1 MEAVGKFASAK
12 TKSKNKQT
20 NQNVLVEKIN
30 RFQFS
35 FLKINPFLSHF
46 YTTAPPAHTQQDTAG
61 CRDSQ
66 KGDRARMATQQHEGK
81 ENVYRRSTLFTRSLI
96 IRKEKRNENKKKK
109 KKRK

>member
-1 MEAVGKFASAK
+1 LHPPKLNQK
-12 TKSKNKQT
+12 TNKQIKIFFSLLKKKK
-20 NQNVLVEKIN
+20 NVLVEKIN

-96 IRKEKRNENKKKK
+96 IRKTK
-109 KKRK
+109 